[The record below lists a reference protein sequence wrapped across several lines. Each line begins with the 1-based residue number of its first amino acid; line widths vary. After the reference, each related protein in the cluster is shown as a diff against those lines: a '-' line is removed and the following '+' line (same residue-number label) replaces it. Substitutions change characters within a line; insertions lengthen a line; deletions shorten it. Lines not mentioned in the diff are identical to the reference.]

1 MENVI
6 DRTPGSTTP
15 GPARDLPGDPLEPCL
30 VAPTSLGVEDAQ
42 LLRGRRTEDHT
53 MSGPTT
59 PPSRG
64 LEGIVAAR
72 TRLSE
77 VDGRAGALTIAG
89 YALEQLAGRVSF
101 EEAAHLLWRGRLPD
115 AAALAAWRGELA
127 ERRAVPPRTIEVLRE
142 AAGAPPIDAL
152 RMGCATM
159 SLDLRDPDGIAP
171 PADLA
176 AAQLLTARF
185 PTLVAAHARL
195 RQGKEPIAPR
205 ADLPHAANFLY
216 MVHGKEPDPVAAR
229 ALDTY
234 WVTVIDHGMNAST
247 FAARV
252 IASTRS
258 DMVSAVTGA
267 IGALKGPLHGGA
279 PGPVLR
285 MLDEVGSAERAEAW
299 VRNELREGR
308 RLMGFGHRVYKVR
321 DPRAEVLG
329 RVAEE
334 MGTARLENARLFHLA
349 RAVERTAVR
358 VLDEVKPG
366 RHLRTN
372 VEFYTAL
379 VLQSLGLDPRSFVAV
394 FACGRVAG
402 WCAHVLEQHA
412 EDHLIRPQSEYVG
425 ERGRTVER
433 TLTSR

>member
-1 MENVI
+1 M
-6 DRTPGSTTP
+6 T
-15 GPARDLPGDPLEPCL
+15 
-30 VAPTSLGVEDAQ
+30 
-42 LLRGRRTEDHT
+42 
-53 MSGPTT
+53 SGPTI
-59 PPSRG
+59 PPPRG

-77 VDGRAGALTIAG
+77 VDGRAGELIIRG
-89 YALEQLAGRVSF
+89 YTLEELAGRASF
-101 EEAAHLLWRGRLPD
+101 EEVAHLLWRGRLPN
-115 AAALAAWRGELA
+115 AAELVAWRRELSGL
-127 ERRAVPPRTIEVLRE
+127 RVVPQRTLGVLRE
-142 AAGAPPIDAL
+142 AAHAPPIDAL
-152 RMGCATM
+152 RMGCTTL
-159 SLDLRDPDGIAP
+159 SLDLADPDGIAP

-176 AAQLLTARF
+176 AAQLLTARL

-195 RQGKEPIAPR
+195 SQGKEPIAPR
-205 ADLPHAANFLY
+205 TDLPHAANFLY
-216 MVHGKEPDPVAAR
+216 MVHGKEPDPIAAR

-258 DMVSAVTGA
+258 DMVSAVSGA

-279 PGPVLR
+279 PGPVLH
-285 MLDEVGSAERAEAW
+285 MLGEIGSAERAEAW

-308 RLMGFGHRVYKVR
+308 RIMGFGHRVYKVR
-321 DPRAEVLG
+321 DPRAEVLSK
-329 RVAEE
+329 VAEE
-334 MGTARLENARLFHLA
+334 MSMARLEDGRLFDLA

-366 RHLRTN
+366 RNLRTN

-402 WCAHVLEQHA
+402 WCAHVIEQHA

-425 ERGRTVER
+425 ERGRMLER
-433 TLTSR
+433 R